1 VDEEA
6 IAQSFTGGATGV
18 VRSHGWGYGHLAVW
32 AAIAAASVGVE
43 FAILDAS
50 EPTLSLGP
58 RAALC
63 GGIALYL
70 LSASAIQRATPRS
83 LRSGVLVARL
93 CVAAICVAA
102 IGVALAPSGAYVS
115 TPVLVAILS
124 LALIGLTAFESS
136 AKEHS
141 TGDDAEEPGSAV

>member
-1 VDEEA
+1 MDEEA

-50 EPTLSLGP
+50 EPALSLGP

-93 CVAAICVAA
+93 CVAAICVA
-102 IGVALAPSGAYVS
+102 LAPSGAYVG

-124 LALIGLTAFESS
+124 PALIGLTAFESS